1 MTKLQITLTPQET
14 VALGYGASNLGYS
27 LTKFVKFLLGQK
39 AVEVSNS
46 IPVYQMSKK
55 AIRDTEVA
63 AITSGIN
70 TTYYKLLAFIISAA
84 KTSPFVSPVLL
95 NL

>member
-63 AITSGIN
+63 WSE
-70 TTYYKLLAFIISAA
+70 YKQGKTKKISSLLELI
-84 KTSPFVSPVLL
+84 K
-95 NL
+95 